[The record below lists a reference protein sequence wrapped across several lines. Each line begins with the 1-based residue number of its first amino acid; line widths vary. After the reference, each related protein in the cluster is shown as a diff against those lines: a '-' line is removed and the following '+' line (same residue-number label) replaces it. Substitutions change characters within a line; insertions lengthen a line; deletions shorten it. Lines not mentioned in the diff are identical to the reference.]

1 MRIDISI
8 DNRGN
13 SKATFIYLING
24 CKCAIV
30 ELVEFIDSAYV
41 YVNDFDRSYKKE
53 SFTNR
58 NLAKAYVYEC
68 IQSMVSEN

>member
-1 MRIDISI
+1 MKIDISI
-8 DNRGN
+8 DNGGN

-30 ELVEFIDSAYV
+30 ELVEFIDSSYV
-41 YVNDFDRSYKKE
+41 YVYDFERGYKRE

-58 NLAKAYVYEC
+58 NLAKAYVYDC
-68 IQSMVSEN
+68 IKSMASEN